1 MAIIGKPSSI
11 IPVTLC
17 GANKN
22 SSHRPQFENRSTTSI
37 TSKADD
43 KKSSSNT
50 KAA

>member
-1 MAIIGKPSSI
+1 MTIIGKPSSI

-22 SSHRPQFENRSTTSI
+22 SSHKTPCETQRI
-37 TSKADD
+37 AMIVSKVDD
-43 KKSSSNT
+43 EKSSSNT